1 MQAPNNYKVGLTKV
15 LEVLRKWDP
24 IGVLEDPDWPRD
36 EYDAYAPAIVKML
49 DQDMSRD
56 KIVDHLSWIAS
67 EYMGLG
73 SYNRDHTI
81 ACVQELIDFWACRSE
96 ADVRRR

>member
-1 MQAPNNYKVGLTKV
+1 MQAPRNYRVGLARV

-24 IGVLEDPDWPRD
+24 IGVLECPDWPRD

-49 DQDMSRD
+49 DEQVSRN
-56 KIVDHLSWIAS
+56 KIVDHLGWIAS

-73 SYNRDHTI
+73 NYDRDHAT
-81 ACVQELIDFWACRSE
+81 ACVQELIDFWRISK
-96 ADVRRR
+96 RT